1 MSTVLVIAQIAGL
14 FLLIP
19 SLILRLGLFPL

>member
-1 MSTVLVIAQIAGL
+1 MSTVLMIAQIAGL

>member
-19 SLILRLGLFPL
+19 SLILLLGLFPL

>member
-19 SLILRLGLFPL
+19 SLSLRLGLFPL

>member
-1 MSTVLVIAQIAGL
+1 MSTVLVIAQIAVL

-19 SLILRLGLFPL
+19 SLILRHGLFPL